1 MIVFE
6 KVSKHY
12 EQKNEKITAVKNV
25 DLFIQPKEIFGI
37 IGESGSGKSTLLKL
51 LNTLEKP
58 DNGMITIDGKDIS
71 KRTKAEQREDRRKTG
86 MIFQHFNL
94 LYNKTIAENV
104 ALPLKLSGIEN
115 PEKVNAALRFVKMEE
130 KRNRFPKQLSG
141 GEKQRAAVA
150 RALVSEPTLLLCD
163 EPTSAL
169 DGQHAYEI
177 SKLLQK
183 VNEEFGTTIVIV
195 SHELELIRT
204 LCSRAA
210 VMEKGQLLETV
221 TISQP
226 EKAQTF
232 SSYYDR
238 IKETLNE

>member
-6 KVSKHY
+6 NVSKIY
-12 EQKNEKITAVKNV
+12 KQKDEKIAAVKNV
-25 DLFIQPKEIFGI
+25 DMVIHPKEIFGV

-58 DNGMITIDGKDIS
+58 DKGIITIGGKDIS
-71 KRTKAEQREDRRKTG
+71 ERTKAEQQEERKKTG

-94 LYNKTIAENV
+94 LYNKTVAENV

-115 PEKVNAALRFVKMEE
+115 PEKVDEALRFVKMGE
-130 KRNRFPKQLSG
+130 RADRFPKQLSG
-141 GEKQRAAVA
+141 GEKQRTAVA

-169 DGQHAYEI
+169 DGQHACEI
-177 SKLLQK
+177 MKLLQK
-183 VNEEFGTTIVIV
+183 VNDEFGTTIIIV

-221 TISQP
+221 TISRA
-226 EKAQTF
+226 EKTQIF
-232 SSYYDR
+232 SSYHDR
-238 IKETLNE
+238 VRETLK